1 MANGMRLIL
10 LDLANTYNIKR
21 IEMAGTPVEYDPF
34 APQPKAVDVD
44 PFAPKKPMG
53 YGEMLGQAV
62 VNTPASAGRM
72 VSGLYEAV
80 TSPVQTVS
88 GLMDAAAGGLQ
99 NALPKSVTDFIN
111 QFETNPEAAQRAMT
125 AANAVGGA
133 FKERYGTVEG
143 IKKTI
148 ATDPVG
154 VVGDLSTLLT
164 GAGVAVRAPAMVAG
178 AVATKLPAAGKVA
191 STMSNVADKLST
203 AANVTNPINAMV
215 KAPGIAYDLAGAL
228 TKQGLALKTG
238 VGAEPITQAVKAGR
252 EGNTTVL
259 ANMRE
264 QVPITQVLDDA
275 RSNLSKM
282 NLDKQK
288 DYRSG
293 MVNIKNDKSVLDF
306 AGIDKAIK
314 DAENLAYFKGKIK
327 DKTAASVLNDI
338 KAKVSDWKKSD
349 PAEYHTPEG
358 MDNLKQSLWED
369 FGKLGR
375 EEKTAFSAGKQ
386 IYDAVKNQINA
397 QAPEY
402 SKVMK
407 NYSEASDQIKE
418 IERALSLGNTA
429 SADTAMRKLQ
439 SLMRNNVNTN
449 YGQRLELAK
458 QLEAMGGNEIM
469 PALAGQALSSKLPRG
484 LQSATNI
491 PSSYLAFGVGGPA
504 LAAIDLAASSPRLV
518 GEAAYKYGQ
527 MANALNKAKQP
538 VTDIT
543 NKIPITAQEAKLAAL
558 LAAQSN
564 EPYRIQLNNM
574 LPNRP

>member
-1 MANGMRLIL
+1 
-10 LDLANTYNIKR
+10 
-21 IEMAGTPVEYDPF
+21 MAGTPVEYDPF

-53 YGEMLGQAV
+53 YGQMLGQAV

-80 TSPVQTVS
+80 TNPVQTVS
-88 GLMDAAAGGLQ
+88 GLMDVAAGGLQ
-99 NALPKSVTDFIN
+99 NVLPKPVTDFIN
-111 QFETNPEAAQRAMT
+111 QFETNPEAAKRAVNT
-125 AANAVGGA
+125 ANAMGGMY
-133 FKERYGTVEG
+133 KERYGTLEG
-143 IKKTI
+143 IKNTI

-154 VVGDLSTLLT
+154 VAGDLSTLLAG
-164 GAGVAVRAPAMVAG
+164 GAGLARGASTIAGPGRAG
-178 AVATKLPAAGKVA
+178 AAISG
-191 STMSNVADKLST
+191 VADKLST
-203 AANVTNPINAMV
+203 ASNVTNPINAMV
-215 KAPGIAYDLAGAL
+215 KAPGMAYDLVGAL

-275 RSNLSKM
+275 KTNLAQM

-293 MVNIKNDKSVLDF
+293 MVNIKSDKTVLDLSGVETALKNAENSTGF
-306 AGIDKAIK
+306 KQSGIPK
-314 DAENLAYFKGKIK
+314 DAKAVEVLQKIR
-327 DKTAASVLNDI
+327 DKIDQ
-338 KAKVSDWKKSD
+338 WKKLD

-358 MDNLKQSLWED
+358 LDYLKQSLWDD
-369 FGKLGR
+369 FGKLGK
-375 EEKTAFSAGKQ
+375 EEKTAYSVGKQ
-386 IYDAVKNQINA
+386 VYDSVKNQISA

-407 NYSEASDQIKE
+407 NYTEASDRIKE
-418 IERALSLGNTA
+418 IERALNLGNTA

-543 NKIPITAQEAKLAAL
+543 NKIQITAQEAKLAAL